1 MIYSLKERI
10 NHYRRSHPE
19 VVDMRLT
26 GKTPQKYRLVVTEKL
41 NNQEKEY
48 VLLGVNNIE
57 EFLNASLP
65 NPSFHGS

>member
-26 GKTPQKYRLVVTEKL
+26 GKTPQKYRLVIIEKL

-48 VLLGVNNIE
+48 ILLGISNIE
-57 EFLNASLP
+57 EFLNASLTDA
-65 NPSFHGS
+65 SFHGS